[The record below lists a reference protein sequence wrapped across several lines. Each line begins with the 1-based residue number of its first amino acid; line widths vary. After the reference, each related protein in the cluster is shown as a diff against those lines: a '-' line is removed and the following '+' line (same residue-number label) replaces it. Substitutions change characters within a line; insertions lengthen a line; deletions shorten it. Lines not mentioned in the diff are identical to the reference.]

1 MLGEEDSRQAQE
13 GMSTE
18 VGGGGNG
25 ATEDWKESSV
35 TGSWQAEVPNGDR
48 DVQGS
53 VHSDQLSH
61 RKCML

>member
-1 MLGEEDSRQAQE
+1 MLEEDSRRAQQ

-25 ATEDWKESSV
+25 PAEDWKECSV
-35 TGSWQAEVPNGDR
+35 TGSWHAEGHHGDR

-61 RKCML
+61 RKCMF

>member
-1 MLGEEDSRQAQE
+1 MLGEDSRQAQQ

-18 VGGGGNG
+18 VGGRGNG
-25 ATEDWKESSV
+25 AAEDWKECSV
-35 TGSWQAEVPNGDR
+35 TGSRQAEGHHGDR

-61 RKCML
+61 RKCMF